1 MFDSSDGL
9 ARRRRNLLLAVVQ
22 DFIASA
28 EPVGSLHLTSK
39 YNLGVRAAT
48 IRSLMAELEV
58 EGYLHQP
65 HTSAGRVP
73 TDKAFRFYV
82 DSIIPNQRYIGFR
95 ERTQIEFH
103 YSERAK
109 DLSEVMRDTSRL
121 LALLTGQAA
130 VVVAPRLESV
140 ILERVNFVRV
150 MRPRQVLAI
159 FVAQAGSIQ
168 SRLIEADQDYSQD
181 ELDRMANYLNRC
193 INGQTIEGARRRI
206 EQALSEERARYDN
219 LARAALTLGD
229 AVISRPAP
237 AEVYV
242 EGNAQALDQPEFS
255 DVNKLK
261 DLLRALE
268 DKTALLNLL
277 ERSLNGFG
285 LMVSIGSENVDVR
298 LSDLSVV
305 AAAYASG
312 AAPLGSVAVVG
323 PVRMDY
329 DRVIPLV
336 DYTAKALSRV
346 LEP

>member
-1 MFDSSDGL
+1 MFDSVDGL

-22 DFIASA
+22 DFIATA

-39 YNLGVRAAT
+39 YNLGVRAASV
-48 IRSLMAELEV
+48 RSMMAELEV
-58 EGYLHQP
+58 DGYLHQP
-65 HTSAGRVP
+65 HTSAGRIP

-82 DSIIPNQRYIGFR
+82 DSIIPNQRHIGFH

-103 YSERAK
+103 YSERTRE
-109 DLSEVMRDTSRL
+109 LPEVMRDTSRL

-130 VVVAPRLESV
+130 VVMAPRLESV
-140 ILERVNFVRV
+140 VLERVNLVRV
-150 MRPRQVLAI
+150 RPRQVLAI
-159 FVAQAGSIQ
+159 FVAKGGTLQT
-168 SRLIEADQDYSQD
+168 RLIDPENDYAQD
-181 ELDRMANYLNRC
+181 ELDRMAAYLNEC
-193 INGQTIEGARRRI
+193 INGQTLEGARRRI
-206 EQALSEERARYDN
+206 EQALHEERARYDHI
-219 LARAALTLGD
+219 ARAALTLGD

-237 AEVYV
+237 TEVYV
-242 EGNAQALDQPEFS
+242 EGNSQALEQPEFS

-261 DLLRALE
+261 ELLRALE
-268 DKTALLNLL
+268 DKTALLNIL
-277 ERSLNGFG
+277 ERSLNGPG

-305 AAAYASG
+305 AAAYVTGS
-312 AAPLGSVAVVG
+312 AALGSVAVVG

>member
-1 MFDSSDGL
+1 MFDPMDVL

-22 DFIASA
+22 DFIATA
-28 EPVGSLHLTSK
+28 EPVGSLHLASK
-39 YNLGVRAAT
+39 YSLGVRAASV
-48 IRSLMAELEV
+48 RSMMAELEM

-65 HTSAGRVP
+65 HTSAGRIP

-82 DSIIPNQRYIGFR
+82 DSIIPNQRHIGFR
-95 ERTQIEFH
+95 DRTQIEFH
-103 YSERAK
+103 YSQRTM
-109 DLSEVMRDTSRL
+109 DLAEVMRDTSRL
-121 LALLTGQAA
+121 LALMTGQAA

-140 ILERVNFVRV
+140 LLERVNFVRV
-150 MRPRQVLAI
+150 RSRQVLAI

-168 SRLIEADQDYSQD
+168 SRLIETEQDYGQD
-181 ELDRMANYLNRC
+181 ELDRMANYLNQC
-193 INGQTIEGARRRI
+193 INGQTLEGARRRI
-206 EQALSEERARYDN
+206 EQALSEERARYDHM
-219 LARAALTLGD
+219 ARAALTLGD

-237 AEVYV
+237 TEVYV
-242 EGNAQALDQPEFS
+242 EGNAQALEQPEFS

-261 DLLRALE
+261 ELLRALE
-268 DKTALLNLL
+268 DKSALLNLL
-277 ERSLNGFG
+277 ERSLNGPG
-285 LMVSIGSENVDVR
+285 LMVSIGSENVDAR
-298 LSDLSVV
+298 LNDLSVV

-312 AAPLGSVAVVG
+312 SAALGSVAVVG